1 MLAVVG
7 ASVGATAFFAL
18 STALKHRSARTAPD
32 VSSLAP
38 RRLLRFVGAT
48 ARHPLYLA
56 ALLADGLGLAL
67 QVYALHIGALSVVQP
82 LLTTALLFSLV
93 LAHRVAGTR
102 ITRREL
108 AWGAVLVVALVG
120 FMLASGTVRAGS
132 PALLQAAD
140 RMPAVLAG
148 VMAVTL
154 AATCVLTSRKLPS
167 GGAAALMGIAVG
179 IAYACTAALIKSC
192 TNIVSSGLPALA
204 TSWQPYVLVV
214 AGGIGMVLAQLAFQA
229 GPLTASLPAIAA
241 VDPLLSVA
249 IGVWVYDE
257 RLSRGAWSVA
267 AEVGCLTLM
276 TVSAVLLSR
285 VQAATEDTGRPHPAP
300 QAAAQPS

>member
-7 ASVGATAFFAL
+7 ASVGATACFAL
-18 STALKHRSARTAPD
+18 S
-32 VSSLAP
+32 
-38 RRLLRFVGAT
+38 
-48 ARHPLYLA
+48 
-56 ALLADGLGLAL
+56 
-67 QVYALHIGALSVVQP
+67 
-82 LLTTALLFSLV
+82 TALLFSLV

-140 RMPAVLAG
+140 RAPAVLAG

-192 TNIVSSGLPALA
+192 TNIVSAGLPALA

-257 RLSRGAWSVA
+257 RLSRGPWSVA

-276 TVSAVLLSR
+276 SVSAVLLSR
-285 VQAATEDTGRPHPAP
+285 VQAATEDTGHLSPVPHAPAH
-300 QAAAQPS
+300 QS

>member
-32 VSSLAP
+32 VSGLAP

-120 FMLASGTVRAGS
+120 FMLASGTARTGS
-132 PALLQAAD
+132 SAMLQAAD
-140 RMPAVLAG
+140 RAPAVLAG

-276 TVSAVLLSR
+276 SVSAVLLSR
-285 VQAATEDTGRPHPAP
+285 VQAATEDTGRPHRVP
-300 QAAAQPS
+300 QAAARPS